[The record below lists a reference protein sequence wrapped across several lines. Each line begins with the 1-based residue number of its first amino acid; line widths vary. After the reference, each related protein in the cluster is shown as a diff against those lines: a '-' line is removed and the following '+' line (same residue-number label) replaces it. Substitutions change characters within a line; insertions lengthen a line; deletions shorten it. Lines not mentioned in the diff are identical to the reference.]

1 MTKSKGK
8 GKDYLVA
15 GSPAYI
21 KRQWINHHNSLQGT
35 CGVIKSHL
43 KRIAECP
50 SASPGVRQ
58 KAERLMVE
66 VGDMA
71 ELLRAFRIEPDGS
84 KSVVDIRPKKKDPRS
99 DRNIQ
104 NSRTY

>member
-1 MTKSKGK
+1 MAKSKGK

-43 KRIAECP
+43 KRIAGCP
-50 SASPGVRQ
+50 SASPGVQQ
-58 KAERLMVE
+58 KANRLMQE
-66 VGDMA
+66 VNDMA
-71 ELLRAFRIEPDGS
+71 ELLRHFRVEPDGIR
-84 KSVVDIRPKKKDPRS
+84 VDVEPKPKKKDPRS